1 MPLFPLRGR
10 RVLIALALISACPS
24 SLSKRAFLRS
34 TYPPLEHPLWQNAL
48 GLGIG
53 FFLQKAVFS
62 KRIIFGQM
70 WQGKE
75 EGDRTFSART
85 SRQPGKRVL
94 NGPFPASFSLFSSF
108 QYSWQCTLFN
118 INFVMTGFE
127 SQTSVVGNNRSTN
140 WAATIAQPA
149 KIITKLF
156 RVTFQPV
163 VASWSHSRTM
173 FWTIFK
179 RQMVE
184 YLQMRCIKNES
195 RKGRKWLIKVSME
208 SWGTI

>member
-75 EGDRTFSART
+75 EGDRTFSAR
-85 SRQPGKRVL
+85 
-94 NGPFPASFSLFSSF
+94 
-108 QYSWQCTLFN
+108 TLFN